1 MGTIMRINVDKARFD
16 PATVF
21 PRPMD
26 IVAEPG
32 LTRGQKLATLKRWS
46 ECLHDQLAAAS
57 EGMQTPSRMS
67 VEVISTLDEIARA
80 QARLRTT
87 ESSET
92 CLL

>member
-16 PATVF
+16 PAAVF

-46 ECLHDQLAAAS
+46 ECLHDQLPAAS
-57 EGMQTPSRMS
+57 EGMQTPLRQS
-67 VEVISTLDEIARA
+67 VELTSTLDEIALA
-80 QARLRTT
+80 QSRLRDA
-87 ESSET
+87 ESGET
-92 CLL
+92 GLM

>member
-21 PRPMD
+21 LRPMD

-46 ECLHDQLAAAS
+46 DSLHAQLAAAS
-57 EGMQTPSRMS
+57 EGMQTPCRMS

-80 QARLRTT
+80 QARLRSVDNG
-87 ESSET
+87 EAR
-92 CLL
+92 LM